1 MLIEKELQVQ
11 NKRLSWQGGAQRG
24 KHIHTQTQT
33 HRHTHTNTH
42 THAHFFRH
50 LCFEIIHSWK
60 IIFVPNAIEII
71 LILSLQE

>member
-11 NKRLSWQGGAQRG
+11 NKRLLWQGGSQRR

-33 HRHTHTNTH
+33 QTHTHTH

-50 LCFEIIHSWK
+50 LCFEIIRSWK

-71 LILSLQE
+71 LILSLWE